1 MPPAGRST
9 YMQVILLQDVK
20 GQGKKGELV
29 DVNEGY
35 ARNFLIKKGYA
46 EVATANKINDLKQK
60 KASADFHKQEELKA
74 MRALAAELK
83 GKTFKVTIKV
93 GQGGKVF
100 GSVTGANISEALA
113 AAGYEVDKKKVVLE
127 GPIKSVG
134 LYSVELKL
142 AEGVSTAIKIEVAG
156 EE

>member
-1 MPPAGRST
+1 
-9 YMQVILLQDVK
+9 MQVILLQDVK

-100 GSVTGANISEALA
+100 GSVTGANISEALV